1 LTSASLRL
9 QDYDFELPSDAI
21 AQRPCARRAD
31 SRLLCWN
38 ADGSYDHAHFSEI
51 ARRLRPGDLL
61 VLNDTRVFPARLFGQ
76 KIGGS
81 AEVEALL
88 LRPMAGGAQEW
99 EAMIR
104 PGRRMRPGSVVEFG
118 GGARATVGE
127 DFGDGRRSLTFG
139 DGTDVWALCEHQ
151 GHVPL
156 PPYIARP
163 DCEDD
168 ADRYQT
174 VFARDRGSVAAPTAG
189 LHFDEILIRALRDGG
204 VEIVS
209 VTLHIGPGT
218 FQPLDESRLAR
229 GELHPEEITVSAQ
242 TLESLRQQRARGG
255 RIVGVGTT
263 VCRAL
268 ESILPERMDTS
279 EAEPL
284 HMDTRL
290 MIQPGHGF
298 RWVDVLITNFHLP
311 QSSLLLLVAA
321 LAGPRWREAYALA
334 IEEGYRFYSY
344 GDANW
349 IERRR

>member
-1 LTSASLRL
+1 LTSAALRL

-21 AQRPCARRAD
+21 AQRPCAQRSD

-38 ADGSYDHAHFSEI
+38 ADGSYDHAHFSEVE
-51 ARRLRPGDLL
+51 RRLRPGDLL
-61 VLNDTRVFPARLFGQ
+61 VLNDTRVFPARLFG
-76 KIGGS
+76 KKLGGS
-81 AEVEALL
+81 ADVEALL
-88 LRPMAGGAQEW
+88 LRPMAGAVQAW
-99 EAMIR
+99 EAMVR
-104 PGRRMRPGSVVEFG
+104 PGRRLRPGSEVEFE

-127 DFGDGRRSLTFG
+127 DLGDGRRALSFANEIN
-139 DGTDVWALCEHQ
+139 VWALCEQQ

-168 ADRYQT
+168 AERYQT

-189 LHFDEILIRALRDGG
+189 LHFDETLLRALRDGG
-204 VEIVS
+204 VDIAS
-209 VTLHIGPGT
+209 VTLHVGPGT
-218 FQPLDESRLAR
+218 FQPLDESRLSR
-229 GELHPEEITVSAQ
+229 GKLHPEEILVSSQ
-242 TLESLRQQRARGG
+242 TLARLSQQRARGG
-255 RIVGVGTT
+255 RIVAVGTT
-263 VCRAL
+263 VCRTL
-268 ESILPERMDTS
+268 ESILPEKMDAS
-279 EAEPL
+279 AAGPL

-290 MIQPGHGF
+290 LIQPGHDF

-349 IERRR
+349 VERSQ